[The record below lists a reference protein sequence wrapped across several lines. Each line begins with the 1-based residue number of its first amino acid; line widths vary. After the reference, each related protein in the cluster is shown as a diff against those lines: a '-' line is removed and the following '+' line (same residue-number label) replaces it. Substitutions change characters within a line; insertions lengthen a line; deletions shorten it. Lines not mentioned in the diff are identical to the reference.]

1 MIPPLAVTPCPMH
14 ALEFTQHLPLGWW
27 FLPLVSTEI
36 EHEACLLFLPFLQS
50 ITTSCHFHPEC
61 QDPWETEAGYGN
73 EPDSLASWHRWLLR
87 CLHLCTQPPG
97 QENTLLH
104 TSLPDVK
111 VCHGHTGSVS
121 PAVSIECAPLW
132 SLTHSTC
139 PMQIGSRL

>member
-1 MIPPLAVTPCPMH
+1 MIPLLAVTPCSMR

-27 FLPLVSTEI
+27 SLPLISTEI
-36 EHEACLLFLPFLQS
+36 EHEACLLFLPFLRS
-50 ITTSCHFHPEC
+50 IIASCHFHPEC
-61 QDPWETEAGYGN
+61 QDPWETEAGYRNG
-73 EPDSLASWHRWLLR
+73 PDSLASWHRWFLR
-87 CLHLCTQPPG
+87 RLQLCTQPPE

-139 PMQIGSRL
+139 PMQIGSHL